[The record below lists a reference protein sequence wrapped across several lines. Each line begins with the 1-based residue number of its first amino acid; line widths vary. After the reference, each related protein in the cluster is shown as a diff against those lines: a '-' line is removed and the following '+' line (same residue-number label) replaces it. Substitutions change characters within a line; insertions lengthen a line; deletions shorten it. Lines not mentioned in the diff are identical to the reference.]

1 MRSMFLAVT
10 SALVLSSGVFAQSD
24 LPKRMQDTQDNF
36 QFADATVPD
45 MLKLVGM
52 AADVEVRYEATGEP
66 MRMANV
72 SFKNTSVADV
82 FAFLVR
88 AADLKYSVIDDKT
101 IVVTSAR

>member
-1 MRSMFLAVT
+1 MRSLFLAVT

-24 LPKRMQDTQDNF
+24 LPKRMQDTRENF

-45 MLKLVGM
+45 MLKFVGTS
-52 AADVEVRYEATGEP
+52 ADVEVRYQVTGEP
-66 MRMANV
+66 MKMSNV
-72 SFKNTSVADV
+72 RFRNAAVADV
-82 FAFLVR
+82 FVFLVR